1 MLCNC
6 YYYLLYEKKGYLD
19 MFKIEN
25 VCEKISGYIAQEL
38 NFDDDKKAV
47 INYGIFAFIQMG
59 ICIALVIIFGFIF
72 NVTAEALII
81 SFTIS
86 ILRKSSGGVHSNSPE
101 RCAVI
106 GTVVSVGMALISK
119 YVNISLSLSI
129 VLGAIIFIWSYCIVY
144 KLAPIDS
151 IAKPIKNVKKIKRLK
166 KSSIMIL
173 SVYLIVVII
182 NMLCYSIIKNFALLT
197 YSLCIYMGLLWQVF
211 SLTKCGHLVIGKLG

>member
-1 MLCNC
+1 
-6 YYYLLYEKKGYLD
+6 

-25 VCEKISGYIAQEL
+25 ICEKFSNYIAQEL
-38 NFDDDKKAV
+38 NFDDDKRSI

-72 NVTAEALII
+72 NVTIEALIT

-86 ILRKSSGGVHSNSPE
+86 ILRKSSGGVHAHSPE

-106 GTVVSVGMALISK
+106 GTITCVGMALIAKHINFSFSFIIL
-119 YVNISLSLSI
+119 VGS
-129 VLGAIIFIWSYCIVY
+129 IIFIWSYYILY
-144 KLAPIDS
+144 KLAPVDS
-151 IAKPIKNVKKIKRLK
+151 IAKPIKSIEKRKRLK

-173 SVYLIVVII
+173 SIYLIIVVFNI
-182 NMLCYSIIKNFALLT
+182 LCYLAMKNFNLLT
-197 YSLCIYMGLLWQVF
+197 YSICIYMGLLWQVF

>member
-1 MLCNC
+1 
-6 YYYLLYEKKGYLD
+6 

-25 VCEKISGYIAQEL
+25 ICEKFSDYIAQEL
-38 NFDDDKKAV
+38 KFDDDKKSV

-72 NVTAEALII
+72 NVTIEALIV

-86 ILRKSSGGVHSNSPE
+86 ILRKSSGGVHAKSPE

-106 GTVVSVGMALISK
+106 GTVASVGMALISK
-119 YVNISLSLSI
+119 YINVSFSFVIL
-129 VLGAIIFIWSYCIVY
+129 LGSIIFIWSYYIVY

-151 IAKPIKNVKKIKRLK
+151 IAKPIKNIEKIKRLK
-166 KSSIMIL
+166 KRSIMIL
-173 SVYLIVVII
+173 NVYLIIVVI
-182 NMLCYSIIKNFALLT
+182 NMLCYLIMKNFTLLT

-211 SLTKCGHLVIGKLG
+211 SLTKCGHLIIGKLG